1 LSKTERRSIK
11 KIEIAKVKREMLF
24 GSSLANENGSL
35 ASSGEIDKEDWQNS
49 WTQGSLRPETK
60 TL

>member
-49 WTQGSLRPETK
+49 
-60 TL
+60 